1 VQTYISVGFT
11 VFTIFFLI
19 HILTCFFYMCGTGEQ
34 VLPNNVTIP
43 GWVQNEEGC
52 LGECEA
58 TWDDT
63 IQLETRY
70 ITSM

>member
-1 VQTYISVGFT
+1 MAPQTYISVGFT

-43 GWVQNEEGC
+43 GWVQNEELEG
-52 LGECEA
+52 